1 MSNKYGGELDRSRA
15 GNHSRDCAA
24 LRTGKRSPFFST
36 GFGAMWKSTQHSSP
50 FSVIGHLNQ
59 WITDKVQLSYRN
71 LC

>member
-1 MSNKYGGELDRSRA
+1 LEQCG
-15 GNHSRDCAA
+15 
-24 LRTGKRSPFFST
+24 
-36 GFGAMWKSTQHSSP
+36 KSTQHSSL